1 MQLNVFK
8 YFEKPARLK
17 VVLLVFFL
25 LCGVLFCA
33 DFLVERH
40 VYFDVEAYFN
50 FYSVYGFVMFSII
63 IFGSRVLRFFLMRKE
78 NYYDKK
84 AVDSEE
90 YSEGDIN

>member
-1 MQLNVFK
+1 MQLNFFK
-8 YFEKPARLK
+8 YFEKPARLR
-17 VVLLVFFL
+17 VVLFAFFL

-33 DFLVERH
+33 DFLVDRH
-40 VYFDVEAYFN
+40 VYFDIEGYFN
-50 FYSVYGFVMFSII
+50 FYSIYGFVMFSVI

>member
-1 MQLNVFK
+1 MQLNFFK
-8 YFEKPARLK
+8 YFEKPSRLK

-40 VYFDVEAYFN
+40 VYFDVESYFN